1 MTFPLP
7 LKIHVTPEIARAVMA
22 NPFVTLE
29 DLDALII
36 WIGNEDTMG
45 VEHPLYMAAL
55 ELQSEM
61 ILSVYVKHKFI
72 SLFEI
77 FIRRNPSLTDRA
89 GRV

>member
-7 LKIHVTPEIARAVMA
+7 LKVHITPEIARAVMT
-22 NPFVTLE
+22 NPFITLA

-61 ILSVYVKHKFI
+61 ILNNYFQGRANHETK
-72 SLFEI
+72 I
-77 FIRRNPSLTDRA
+77 FPTYPRYRTGSI
-89 GRV
+89 